1 VVNWHV
7 VALESVLR
15 EVSSAWLLGNVIVAD
30 AWGFTR
36 CLTLSLGSLVALGG
50 LSWDGSSRSWESED
64 GSAKGNGFSGETH
77 FEDVSFVRGRRK
89 EKEIVEW
96 GEDGR
101 WMWMWR

>member
-7 VALESVLR
+7 VAVESVLR

-30 AWGFTR
+30 AWDFTR

-77 FEDVSFVRGRRK
+77 FEDVGFVRGRK